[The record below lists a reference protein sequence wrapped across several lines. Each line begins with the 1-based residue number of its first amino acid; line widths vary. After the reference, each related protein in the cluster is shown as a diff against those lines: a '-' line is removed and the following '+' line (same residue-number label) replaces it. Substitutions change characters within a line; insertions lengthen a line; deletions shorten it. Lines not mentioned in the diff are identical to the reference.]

1 VLPAWLSAHRRPT
14 QATTRT
20 CRDQWRILPGEERQP
35 RCFTGAGT
43 LGSPFAVPGGAV
55 VTGATVYVIDGQTT
69 ANVFAALN
77 KHDMTSGGTFELARG
92 NTTGMAGTTKL
103 ELVVDGGAVLATGQ
117 AINMSVTVG
126 EGTCFKGAEV
136 HYLRSGSTTNS
147 GVDRRTAA
155 RGFSQ
160 AGEPE

>member
-1 VLPAWLSAHRRPT
+1 VKSGS
-14 QATTRT
+14 
-20 CRDQWRILPGEERQP
+20 PG
-35 RCFTGAGT
+35 CFTGAGT

-92 NTTGMAGTTKL
+92 NTTGVAGTTKL
-103 ELVVDGGAVLATGQ
+103 ELVVQGGAVLATGQ

-126 EGTCFKGAEV
+126 DGTCFKGAEV
-136 HYLRSGSTTNS
+136 HYLRSGNTTDS
-147 GVDRRTAA
+147 GVDGRAA
-155 RGFSQ
+155 VPRSHT
-160 AGEPE
+160 